1 MSNKEK
7 DKLNKELIESNDKL
21 ENFIEIY
28 NDIVKEDEDKTYRKS
43 NKFKNGKEDNI
54 NKLEKINEYLD
65 KFDNKIN
72 TLNDKISKIEYAIK
86 NTTLTNAEKNELQN
100 KIKELNTQKD
110 SINNELRHAVK
121 VINNLKKKG
130 KKSEES
136 EEPEESEES
145 EEFMRKFYNFMD
157 EKKMILMVLIKMV
170 FTEILV
176 KVMILMVLI
185 AMVFTLIPMINLIVK
200 VLI

>member
-21 ENFIEIY
+21 EDFIEIY
-28 NDIVKEDEDKTYRKS
+28 NDIVKVDEDKTYRKL
-43 NKFKNGKEDNI
+43 NKFKNDKEDNI
-54 NKLEKINEYLD
+54 NKLENINEYLD

-72 TLNDKISKIEYAIK
+72 TLNDKISKTEYAIK
-86 NTTLTNAEKNELQN
+86 NKTLTNAEKIELQN

-121 VINNLKKKG
+121 VIKNLKKKG
-130 KKSEES
+130 KK
-136 EEPEESEES
+136 SEES

-157 EKKMILMVLIKMV
+157 EKKSMILMVLIKMV
-170 FTEILV
+170 FTKILV

-185 AMVFTLIPMINLIVK
+185 AMVFTLIPMINMIVK